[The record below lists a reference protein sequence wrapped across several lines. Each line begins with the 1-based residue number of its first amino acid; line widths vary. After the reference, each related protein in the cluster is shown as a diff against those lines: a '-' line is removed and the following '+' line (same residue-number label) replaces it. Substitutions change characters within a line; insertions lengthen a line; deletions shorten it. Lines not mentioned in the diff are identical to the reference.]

1 MADVR
6 LGGRPVGDGHPCL
19 IVLEP
24 GATHTGLE
32 SAKRLAKAVSAG
44 GADAIK
50 FQTINSD
57 RLMASRDLQIEYE
70 TAQGTSKESIYK
82 ALKRRELTPS
92 QWRELKSYCDDLGLL
107 FISTPSDA
115 ETVDLLVEMD
125 VAAIKVSK
133 SDINHFYLVDYIA
146 RQGKPVILDGRER
159 FEDVEKCVEICESH
173 NVKDI
178 LIMHCPSGYPA
189 KHAGIHLSVIPH
201 IKEIF
206 HYPVGYA
213 DHSIGSVMNYAAIAL
228 GANLLEKTITLDRQ
242 TNAVEHF
249 MSLEPEEIGDFVE
262 NIRAVEEALGNPR
275 IIFNSRVEPNV
286 RRSIFAA
293 HPIGKGQQID
303 LEDLEFRRP
312 GTYLSAQY
320 YQDVVGRRAARG
332 LEPGQPILLQDI
344 E

>member
-125 VAAIKVSK
+125 VAAADVTFFDDQQLNVDAAKQAGMNAHRVKGIDELRACLRELS
-133 SDINHFYLVDYIA
+133 YL
-146 RQGKPVILDGRER
+146 
-159 FEDVEKCVEICESH
+159 
-173 NVKDI
+173 
-178 LIMHCPSGYPA
+178 
-189 KHAGIHLSVIPH
+189 
-201 IKEIF
+201 
-206 HYPVGYA
+206 
-213 DHSIGSVMNYAAIAL
+213 
-228 GANLLEKTITLDRQ
+228 
-242 TNAVEHF
+242 
-249 MSLEPEEIGDFVE
+249 
-262 NIRAVEEALGNPR
+262 
-275 IIFNSRVEPNV
+275 
-286 RRSIFAA
+286 
-293 HPIGKGQQID
+293 
-303 LEDLEFRRP
+303 
-312 GTYLSAQY
+312 
-320 YQDVVGRRAARG
+320 
-332 LEPGQPILLQDI
+332 
-344 E
+344 